1 MVALEY
7 QKKVIPFRAEE
18 GTWTFLSFETSSG
31 VDVAV
36 DWDVDKTLEAEFAL
50 NSLLKSE
57 RKTKNYTNWPSW
69 RHKLQGDAGKYGVI
83 ELGFKADKR
92 QYRILAMF
100 DGSMRLVILCI
111 CYHKGSV
118 WTPKEALA
126 TATNRAKLVLAKK
139 AKLNVIKV
147 TNDL

>member
-1 MVALEY
+1 MEY
-7 QKKVIPFRAEE
+7 QKKVIPFKPREE
-18 GTWTFLSFETSSG
+18 TWAFLSFETASG

-36 DWDVDKTLEAEFAL
+36 DWDVEKTLEAEFAF
-50 NSLLKSE
+50 NTLLKSE
-57 RKTKNYTNWPSW
+57 RKTKNYLDWPSW
-69 RHKLQGDAGKYGVI
+69 RHKLQGDAGKYGLI

-92 QYRILAMF
+92 PYRILAMF

-118 WTPKEALA
+118 CTPKGSLA

-147 TNDL
+147 TDDL